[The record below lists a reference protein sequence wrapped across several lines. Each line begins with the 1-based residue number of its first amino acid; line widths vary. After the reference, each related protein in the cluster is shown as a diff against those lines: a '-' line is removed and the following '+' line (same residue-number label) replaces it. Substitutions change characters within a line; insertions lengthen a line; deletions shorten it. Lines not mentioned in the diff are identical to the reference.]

1 MKQNLQLMVSRYDIN
16 LSFDKLRNR
25 PFDKLRNRPFDKLRN
40 LPFDKLREPLAELV
54 EARYIIKKEVY
65 YV

>member
-16 LSFDKLRNR
+16 LS
-25 PFDKLRNRPFDKLRN
+25 FDKLRNRPFDKLRN

>member
-1 MKQNLQLMVSRYDIN
+1 MRSLMKQNLQLMVSRYDIN
-16 LSFDKLRNR
+16 LS
-25 PFDKLRNRPFDKLRN
+25 FDKLRNRPFDKLRN